1 MNETLSPLTSIFLAF
16 IGSFLFG
23 LTAVILKVG
32 TQKQNL
38 YVSLLVRAAA
48 SIPFLLVISIYTSGF
63 DFFSPFAKPSLF
75 RLIVLS
81 STGLL
86 LGDILLMHILKKKP
100 VGIITPIIAIN
111 PIFTTVLLLTTGE
124 EAITIKTGIITV
136 AIIIGVFLVTFNRSN
151 EDQFGN
157 SLIDVEALFY
167 GLSIALVW
175 GIMMFFDILI
185 LREDDVNGV
194 TFSAVKIIIV
204 AVFSIILL
212 IVFGIKNSFDDINL
226 SNRKSVKYMLLAG
239 VVGWVVGIITVYSA
253 FDLGSAEI
261 IIPIIGLNPLF
272 AVMISILFKFEGIN
286 KVKGMGII
294 LCVASSIILV
304 A

>member
-1 MNETLSPLTSIFLAF
+1 MSPLTSIILAF
-16 IGSFLFG
+16 TGSFLFG

-48 SIPFLLVISIYTSGF
+48 SIPFLLVISIYTAGA
-63 DFFSPFAKPSLF
+63 DFFAPFTEPSLF
-75 RLIVLS
+75 LLIVLS
-81 STGLL
+81 AIGLL

-100 VGIITPIIAIN
+100 VGMITPIIAIN

-124 EAITIKTGIITV
+124 ESITFKTVIITI
-136 AIIIGVFLVTFNRSN
+136 AIIIGVFLVTFNKLN
-151 EDQFGN
+151 GDQSGN

-167 GLSIALVW
+167 GLLIAIVW

-185 LREDDVNGV
+185 LREDDIDGI
-194 TFSAVKIIIV
+194 TFSTVKIIIV
-204 AVFSIILL
+204 TVFSIILL
-212 IVFGIKNSFDDINL
+212 IIFGMTNSFEDINL

-239 VVGWVVGIITVYSA
+239 IVGWVLGIILVYSA

-272 AVMISILFKFEGIN
+272 AVMISIFFKFEGIN
-286 KVKGMGII
+286 KVKGLGII
-294 LCVASSIILV
+294 LCVVSSIILV

>member
-1 MNETLSPLTSIFLAF
+1 MLSPITSIILAF

-48 SIPFLLVISIYTSGF
+48 SIPFLLVISIYTAGV
-63 DFFSPFAKPSLF
+63 DFYSPFAEPSLLL
-75 RLIVLS
+75 LIMLS

-111 PIFTTVLLLTTGE
+111 PIFTTILLLTTGE
-124 EAITIKTGIITV
+124 ESISSKTIIITAV
-136 AIIIGVFLVTFNRSN
+136 IIIGVFLVTFNRSN
-151 EDQFGN
+151 SDQSDN
-157 SLIDVEALFY
+157 SLIDGEALFY
-167 GLSIALVW
+167 GLLIAIVW

-185 LREDDVNGV
+185 LREDNVDGI
-194 TFSAVKIIIV
+194 TFSTVKIIIV
-204 AVFSIILL
+204 SIFSIILL
-212 IVFGIKNSFDDINL
+212 IIFGMKNSFEDINL

-239 VVGWVVGIITVYSA
+239 IVGWVVGIITVYSA

-261 IIPIIGLNPLF
+261 IIPIVGLNPLF

-286 KVKGMGII
+286 KIKGLGIM